1 MDRERGAYKCSTRA
15 GNPGVLS
22 CLSSGLIE
30 GRYHSWIKYST
41 KKKNLP
47 VLEFV
52 DRFAGVEHT

>member
-1 MDRERGAYKCSTRA
+1 MDGERGAYKCSMRA
-15 GNPGVLS
+15 GNPDVPS

-41 KKKNLP
+41 KKNLP